1 MALIAPRV
9 TAGLPADDAGG
20 LARALLDSNDI
31 TVFVDGTVHRLP
43 AQARDA
49 VVDLLAR
56 LSRGEAV
63 TVSSV
68 EEMLTTS
75 RAAELAGISHTYLRN
90 MTDRGEI
97 PVEYRGTHRR
107 IRQSAILAWLET
119 QRRKEREAAVDG
131 GTNAAGTNS
140 AGSDGSAPDSVA
152 TGSAGGSGASGV
164 SDGGAGPR

>member
-1 MALIAPRV
+1 MRAPRV
-9 TAGLPADDAGG
+9 TAGLPADDARN
-20 LARALLDSNDI
+20 LARSLNDSDDI

-43 AQARDA
+43 DQARDA

-56 LSRGEAV
+56 LGRGETV

-75 RAAELAGISHTYLRN
+75 QAAELAGISHTYLRN

-107 IRQSAILAWLET
+107 IRQAAIIAWLET
-119 QRRKEREAAVDG
+119 QKRKQDETAAAEAAE
-131 GTNAAGTNS
+131 
-140 AGSDGSAPDSVA
+140 SD
-152 TGSAGGSGASGV
+152 
-164 SDGGAGPR
+164 

>member
-9 TAGLPADDAGG
+9 TPGLPAEDARKI
-20 LARALLDSNDI
+20 ARSLQDSNDI

-43 AQARDA
+43 DQARDA

-63 TVSSV
+63 TVGSV

-75 RAAELAGISHTYLRN
+75 QAAELAGISHTYLRN

-107 IRQSAILAWLET
+107 IRQAAIMTWLET
-119 QRRKEREAAVDG
+119 QKRKQEE
-131 GTNAAGTNS
+131 
-140 AGSDGSAPDSVA
+140 AGSKAPSDG
-152 TGSAGGSGASGV
+152 TQQASG
-164 SDGGAGPR
+164 

>member
-9 TAGLPADDAGG
+9 APALPADEA
-20 LARALLDSNDI
+20 LALQRALDGGTDI

-43 AQARDA
+43 PQARDA

-56 LSRGEAV
+56 FSRGEAV

-75 RAAELAGISHTYLRN
+75 KAAELAGISHTYLRN

-107 IRQSAILAWLET
+107 IRLAAIMAWLE
-119 QRRKEREAAVDG
+119 QQKHSEQAKQAGQAAE
-131 GTNAAGTNS
+131 TS
-140 AGSDGSAPDSVA
+140 
-152 TGSAGGSGASGV
+152 
-164 SDGGAGPR
+164 

>member
-9 TAGLPADDAGG
+9 TAGLPGDE
-20 LARALLDSNDI
+20 ALKLKQALNGSHDI

-49 VVDLLAR
+49 VVDLLSR
-56 LSRGEAV
+56 FSRGEAV

-75 RAAELAGISHTYLRN
+75 QAAELAGISHTYLRN

-107 IRQSAILAWLET
+107 IRLAAIMEWLEAQKKT
-119 QRRKEREAAVDG
+119 TPADDG
-131 GTNAAGTNS
+131 GKR
-140 AGSDGSAPDSVA
+140 P
-152 TGSAGGSGASGV
+152 
-164 SDGGAGPR
+164 

>member
-9 TAGLPADDAGG
+9 TAGLPADDALN
-20 LARALLDSNDI
+20 LARSLRDSNDI
-31 TVFVDGTVHRLP
+31 TVFVDGTVHRLTP
-43 AQARDA
+43 QARDA

-56 LSRGEAV
+56 LGRGEAV

-75 RAAELAGISHTYLRN
+75 QAAELAGISHTYLRN

-107 IRQSAILAWLET
+107 IRLAAIMAWLDRQKKLDQPEQPEQT
-119 QRRKEREAAVDG
+119 
-131 GTNAAGTNS
+131 
-140 AGSDGSAPDSVA
+140 
-152 TGSAGGSGASGV
+152 
-164 SDGGAGPR
+164 

>member
-1 MALIAPRV
+1 MTQIAPRV
-9 TAGLPADDAGG
+9 AAALPAEDAQK
-20 LARALLDSNDI
+20 LRYALNGSDDI

-43 AQARDA
+43 APARDA
-49 VVDLLAR
+49 VVDLLSR
-56 LSRGEAV
+56 FSRGEAV

-107 IRQSAILAWLET
+107 IRLADVMAWLEKQKKNSSAVT
-119 QRRKEREAAVDG
+119 APDDGNDGAA
-131 GTNAAGTNS
+131 
-140 AGSDGSAPDSVA
+140 DGS
-152 TGSAGGSGASGV
+152 
-164 SDGGAGPR
+164 

>member
-9 TAGLPADDAGG
+9 APALPAEDA
-20 LARALLDSNDI
+20 LALQRALDGGTDI

-56 LSRGEAV
+56 FSRGEAV

-75 RAAELAGISHTYLRN
+75 QAAELAGISHTYLRN

-97 PVEYRGTHRR
+97 PVEYRGTHRLR
-107 IRQSAILAWLET
+107 LAAIMSWLEG
-119 QRRKEREAAVDG
+119 QKKKRAAAEVAGEAADG
-131 GTNAAGTNS
+131 GTS
-140 AGSDGSAPDSVA
+140 
-152 TGSAGGSGASGV
+152 GGESG
-164 SDGGAGPR
+164 R

>member
-1 MALIAPRV
+1 MALVAPRV
-9 TAGLPADDAGG
+9 TAGLPEDEALG
-20 LARALLDSNDI
+20 LARALTGGTDI

-56 LSRGEAV
+56 LSRGETV

-75 RAAELAGISHTYLRN
+75 QAAELAGISHTYLRN

-97 PVEYRGTHRR
+97 PVEYRGSHRR
-107 IRQSAILAWLET
+107 IRQAAIMAWLEAQT
-119 QRRKEREAAVDG
+119 QKRATEAAGNGDTG
-131 GTNAAGTNS
+131 AGT
-140 AGSDGSAPDSVA
+140 
-152 TGSAGGSGASGV
+152 
-164 SDGGAGPR
+164 

>member
-1 MALIAPRV
+1 MTLIAPRV
-9 TAGLPADDAGG
+9 TAALPAVDARN
-20 LARALLDSNDI
+20 LRFALNGSDDI

-43 AQARDA
+43 SQARDA

-56 LSRGEAV
+56 FGRGEAV

-107 IRQSAILAWLET
+107 IRLADIMAWLERQKKNST
-119 QRRKEREAAVDG
+119 ADG
-131 GTNAAGTNS
+131 AQEHGDDGAAG
-140 AGSDGSAPDSVA
+140 
-152 TGSAGGSGASGV
+152 AS
-164 SDGGAGPR
+164 

>member
-9 TAGLPADDAGG
+9 APALPADDA
-20 LARALLDSNDI
+20 LKLQRALDGGTDI

-43 AQARDA
+43 PQARDA

-56 LSRGEAV
+56 FSRGEAV

-75 RAAELAGISHTYLRN
+75 QAAELAGISHTYLRN

-107 IRQSAILAWLET
+107 IRLAAIMGWLEG
-119 QRRKEREAAVDG
+119 QKKKRAAAEAAGEAADG
-131 GTNAAGTNS
+131 GTS
-140 AGSDGSAPDSVA
+140 AGE
-152 TGSAGGSGASGV
+152 SGQ
-164 SDGGAGPR
+164 

>member
-9 TAGLPADDAGG
+9 APGLPADDARN
-20 LARALLDSNDI
+20 LARALQDSDDI

-43 AQARDA
+43 DEARDA

-56 LSRGEAV
+56 LGRGETV

-75 RAAELAGISHTYLRN
+75 QAAELAGISHTYLRN

-119 QRRKEREAAVDG
+119 QKRKQAEEAAEDDAEKG
-131 GTNAAGTNS
+131 QK
-140 AGSDGSAPDSVA
+140 
-152 TGSAGGSGASGV
+152 ASE
-164 SDGGAGPR
+164 

>member
-9 TAGLPADDAGG
+9 TAGLPAGEARS
-20 LARALLDSNDI
+20 LTRALEDSNDI

-43 AQARDA
+43 GQARDA

-56 LSRGEAV
+56 LGRGETV

-75 RAAELAGISHTYLRN
+75 QAAELAGISHTYLRN

-97 PVEYRGTHRR
+97 PVEYRGSHRR
-107 IRQSAILAWLET
+107 IRTADIMTWLGKQKLAE
-119 QRRKEREAAVDG
+119 QKRKHEKDAGDH
-131 GTNAAGTNS
+131 AGT
-140 AGSDGSAPDSVA
+140 
-152 TGSAGGSGASGV
+152 TG
-164 SDGGAGPR
+164 

>member
-1 MALIAPRV
+1 MALIAPRM
-9 TAGLPADDAGG
+9 TGALPSDDAQR
-20 LARALLDSNDI
+20 LARALEGSEDI

-43 AQARDA
+43 PLAAEA
-49 VVDLLAR
+49 VVDLLR
-56 LSRGEAV
+56 RFGRGEAV

-107 IRQSAILAWLET
+107 IRLADIMAWLET
-119 QRRKEREAAVDG
+119 QKKNGAGAGTPAGQDDEAA
-131 GTNAAGTNS
+131 
-140 AGSDGSAPDSVA
+140 
-152 TGSAGGSGASGV
+152 GAS
-164 SDGGAGPR
+164 

>member
-9 TAGLPADDAGG
+9 TPGLTADDARN
-20 LARALLDSNDI
+20 LARSLQDSNDI

-43 AQARDA
+43 DEARDA
-49 VVDLLAR
+49 VVDLLGR
-56 LSRGEAV
+56 LGRGEAV

-107 IRQSAILAWLET
+107 IRLADIMAWLET
-119 QRRKEREAAVDG
+119 QKK
-131 GTNAAGTNS
+131 T
-140 AGSDGSAPDSVA
+140 A
-152 TGSAGGSGASGV
+152 TAEEESNK
-164 SDGGAGPR
+164 

>member
-1 MALIAPRV
+1 MTLIAPRV
-9 TAGLPADDAGG
+9 AAALPAEDAQK
-20 LARALLDSNDI
+20 LRYALNGSDDI

-56 LSRGEAV
+56 FSRGEAV

-97 PVEYRGTHRR
+97 PVQYRGTHRR
-107 IRQSAILAWLET
+107 IRLADVMAWLEKQKNNT
-119 QRRKEREAAVDG
+119 ADG
-131 GTNAAGTNS
+131 APAPGDDGTA
-140 AGSDGSAPDSVA
+140 D
-152 TGSAGGSGASGV
+152 AS
-164 SDGGAGPR
+164 

>member
-9 TAGLPADDAGG
+9 TGALPADDARK
-20 LARALLDSNDI
+20 LKRALEGSHDI

-43 AQARDA
+43 PQARDA
-49 VVDLLAR
+49 VVDLLTRFGA
-56 LSRGEAV
+56 GDAV

-97 PVEYRGTHRR
+97 PVQYRGTHRR
-107 IRQSAILAWLET
+107 IRLTDIMTWLET
-119 QRRKEREAAVDG
+119 QKKSAAPQESDAAKDPGNSEA
-131 GTNAAGTNS
+131 
-140 AGSDGSAPDSVA
+140 
-152 TGSAGGSGASGV
+152 
-164 SDGGAGPR
+164 

>member
-9 TAGLPADDAGG
+9 TAGLPGDEALKLQHALGG
-20 LARALLDSNDI
+20 SHDI

-43 AQARDA
+43 PQARDA
-49 VVDLLAR
+49 VVDLLSR
-56 LSRGEAV
+56 FSRGEAV

-75 RAAELAGISHTYLRN
+75 QAAALAGISHTYLRN

-107 IRQSAILAWLET
+107 IRLAAITAWLET
-119 QRRKEREAAVDG
+119 QKKPG
-131 GTNAAGTNS
+131 GDTSPPTQGI
-140 AGSDGSAPDSVA
+140 G
-152 TGSAGGSGASGV
+152 
-164 SDGGAGPR
+164 

>member
-1 MALIAPRV
+1 MALIAPRA
-9 TAGLPADDAGG
+9 TAGLPAEEAQK
-20 LARALLDSNDI
+20 LTRALEGGQDI

-43 AQARDA
+43 GEARDA

-56 LSRGEAV
+56 LGRGETV

-75 RAAELAGISHTYLRN
+75 QAAELAGISHTYLRN

-107 IRQSAILAWLET
+107 IRQAAIMAWLEG
-119 QRRKEREAAVDG
+119 QKKQQSER
-131 GTNAAGTNS
+131 AGEQ
-140 AGSDGSAPDSVA
+140 V
-152 TGSAGGSGASGV
+152 
-164 SDGGAGPR
+164 

>member
-9 TAGLPADDAGG
+9 TPGLPADDARN
-20 LARALLDSNDI
+20 LARSLQDSDDI

-43 AQARDA
+43 TEARDA

-56 LSRGEAV
+56 LSRGETV

-75 RAAELAGISHTYLRN
+75 QAAELAGISHTYLRN

-107 IRQSAILAWLET
+107 IRQAAIIEWLAT
-119 QRRKEREAAVDG
+119 QKKKQQAQAAAEDDVS
-131 GTNAAGTNS
+131 T
-140 AGSDGSAPDSVA
+140 DSQ
-152 TGSAGGSGASGV
+152 S
-164 SDGGAGPR
+164 

>member
-9 TAGLPADDAGG
+9 TPGLAADDARN
-20 LARALLDSNDI
+20 LARSLQDSNDI

-43 AQARDA
+43 DQARDA
-49 VVDLLAR
+49 VVDLLGR
-56 LSRGEAV
+56 LGRGEAV

-107 IRQSAILAWLET
+107 IRLADIMAWLENQKKT
-119 QRRKEREAAVDG
+119 AASNEESTRE
-131 GTNAAGTNS
+131 
-140 AGSDGSAPDSVA
+140 
-152 TGSAGGSGASGV
+152 
-164 SDGGAGPR
+164 

>member
-9 TAGLPADDAGG
+9 TAGLPGDE
-20 LARALLDSNDI
+20 ALKLEQALNGSHDI

-49 VVDLLAR
+49 VVDLLSR
-56 LSRGEAV
+56 FSRGEAV

-75 RAAELAGISHTYLRN
+75 QAAELAGISHTYLRN

-107 IRQSAILAWLET
+107 IRLAAIMEWLEAQKKT
-119 QRRKEREAAVDG
+119 TPADDG
-131 GTNAAGTNS
+131 GKR
-140 AGSDGSAPDSVA
+140 P
-152 TGSAGGSGASGV
+152 
-164 SDGGAGPR
+164 

>member
-9 TAGLPADDAGG
+9 SAGLPDGE
-20 LARALLDSNDI
+20 ARALTRALEDSNDI

-56 LSRGEAV
+56 LGRGETV

-75 RAAELAGISHTYLRN
+75 QAAELAGISHTYLRN

-107 IRQSAILAWLET
+107 IRLADVMAWLET
-119 QRRKEREAAVDG
+119 QKKNTAAAEKAALEAARGDAADSKDG
-131 GTNAAGTNS
+131 GGA
-140 AGSDGSAPDSVA
+140 DGS
-152 TGSAGGSGASGV
+152 
-164 SDGGAGPR
+164 

>member
-9 TAGLPADDAGG
+9 TAGLPTDDAGG
-20 LARALLDSNDI
+20 LARALRDSDDI

-119 QRRKEREAAVDG
+119 QRRKEHEAAADG
-131 GTNAAGTNS
+131 GLNGAVTDSPA
-140 AGSDGSAPDSVA
+140 SDGPA
-152 TGSAGGSGASGV
+152 TDSAGGSGAS
-164 SDGGAGPR
+164 DGGAGLR

>member
-1 MALIAPRV
+1 MHSMTLIAPRL
-9 TAGLPADDAGG
+9 TAGLPAEDAQK
-20 LARALLDSNDI
+20 LRYALNGSSDI

-43 AQARDA
+43 PAARDA
-49 VVDLLAR
+49 VVDLLGR
-56 LSRGEAV
+56 FSRGDAV

-107 IRQSAILAWLET
+107 IRLADIMAWLET
-119 QRRKEREAAVDG
+119 QKKNSAAEAA
-131 GTNAAGTNS
+131 
-140 AGSDGSAPDSVA
+140 
-152 TGSAGGSGASGV
+152 AGGH
-164 SDGGAGPR
+164 DGAGHDDAGDRS